1 METSRDRDV
10 YVKIMLAFRDKPSLA
25 MMQVAL
31 RKTAQENKADYPE
44 AAEVLTNNV
53 YTDDICESN
62 DTVKEARKLTEG
74 VDEVLK
80 TGAFNLKGWISNKV
94 LTEKASRETER
105 AVYVF
110 QGDPCSI
117 SRRLSST

>member
-1 METSRDRDV
+1 
-10 YVKIMLAFRDKPSLA
+10 MLAFRDKPSLA

-94 LTEKASRETER
+94 LTEKASSETER

-117 SRRLSST
+117 SRRLCST